1 MALQGLSKAGC
12 NATDVSDAQ
21 IYKMAG
27 NAMSTPVIGVI
38 LWAALC
44 QLNHVQ

>member
-1 MALQGLSKAGC
+1 MAFQDLGRAGC
-12 NATDVSDAQ
+12 NTTDVSDAQ

-27 NAMSTPVIGVI
+27 NAMSAPVIGVI